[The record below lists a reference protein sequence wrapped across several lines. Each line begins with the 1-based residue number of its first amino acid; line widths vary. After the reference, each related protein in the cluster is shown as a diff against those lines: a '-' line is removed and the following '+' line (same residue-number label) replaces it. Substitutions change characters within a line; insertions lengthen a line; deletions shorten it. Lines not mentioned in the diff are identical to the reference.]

1 MTIQTLYDKLLE
13 LRIPAFRQALQEQ
26 QANPQFTELAF
37 EERLALLVDHECTQ
51 RRENRIRRN
60 IHTAAFPASASL
72 EDLDLSPSR
81 GLERRTILELG
92 QCNWISSRQNIIVLG
107 PTGSGKSFLACAF
120 GTAAAR
126 SGFTVR
132 YHRTS
137 RLLHTL
143 SQVRSDGSLTSMLR
157 SLAKCSLLVLDDWM
171 RDAITIQDAQNIL
184 EVLDDRFGHTATLIA
199 TQVPI
204 PDWHRRI
211 PDPTIADAILDR
223 LVHNAHRIELKGESQ
238 RKLRAKR
245 TMPSIVS
252 HT

>member
-1 MTIQTLYDKLLE
+1 MTIQTLYDQLPE

-26 QANPQFTELAF
+26 QSNAKYTELAF

-60 IHTAAFPASASL
+60 IHTATFPMSASL
-72 EDLDLSPSR
+72 EDLDISATR
-81 GLERRTILELG
+81 GLERRSVLELV
-92 QCNWISSRQNIIVLG
+92 QCNWITARQNMIILG

-126 SGFTVR
+126 NGFTVR

-143 SQVRSDGSLTSMLR
+143 TQVRADGTLTGTLR
-157 SLAKCSLLVLDDWM
+157 SLARINLLVLDDWM
-171 RDAITIQDAQNIL
+171 RDAITIQNAQDML

-199 TQVPI
+199 SQVPI
-204 PDWHRRI
+204 ADWHRRI
-211 PDPTIADAILDR
+211 PDPTLADAILDR

-238 RKLRAKR
+238 RKIRAKR
-245 TMPSIVS
+245 SMSNT
-252 HT
+252 

>member
-1 MTIQTLYDKLLE
+1 MTLQTLYDQLLE

-26 QANPQFTELAF
+26 QANPQFNELAF

-60 IHTAAFPASASL
+60 LQAAAFPLSASL
-72 EDLDLSPSR
+72 EELDLSPAR
-81 GLERRTILELG
+81 GLERRTLLELG
-92 QCNWISSRQNIIVLG
+92 QCNWIPSRQNIVVLG
-107 PTGSGKSFLACAF
+107 PTGAGKTFLACAF
-120 GTAAAR
+120 GKAAAR

-143 SQVRSDGSLTSMLR
+143 SQVRSEGSLTSMLR

-171 RDAITIQDAQNIL
+171 RDTITIQNAQDIL

-204 PDWHRRI
+204 PEWHRRI
-211 PDPTIADAILDR
+211 PDPTLADAILDR

-245 TMPSIVS
+245 NMANT
-252 HT
+252 

>member
-1 MTIQTLYDKLLE
+1 MTLQTLYDKLLE

-26 QANPQFTELAF
+26 QSNPQFTELGF
-37 EERLALLVDHECTQ
+37 EERLSLLVDHECTQ

-60 IHTAAFPASASL
+60 IHTAAFPTSASL
-72 EDLDLSPSR
+72 EDLDLAPTR

-171 RDAITIQDAQNIL
+171 RDAISIQNAQDIL

-204 PDWHRRI
+204 TEWHRRI
-211 PDPTIADAILDR
+211 PDPTLADAILDR

-238 RKLRAKR
+238 RKIRAKR
-245 TMPSIVS
+245 TMS

>member
-1 MTIQTLYDKLLE
+1 MTLQTLYTQLLE

-26 QANPQFTELAF
+26 QSNPKYTELAF
-37 EERLALLVDHECTQ
+37 EERLALLVEHECTQ

-60 IHTAAFPASASL
+60 LHTAAFPMSACL
-72 EDLDLSPSR
+72 EDLDISSAR

-92 QCNWISSRQNIIVLG
+92 QCNWITARQNLIVLG
-107 PTGSGKSFLACAF
+107 PTGSGKSFLACTF

-126 SGFTVR
+126 NGFTVR

-143 SQVRSDGSLTSMLR
+143 SQIRADGSLTNLLR
-157 SLAKCSLLVLDDWM
+157 SLARINLLVLDDWM
-171 RDAITIQDAQNIL
+171 RDALTIQNAQDIL

-199 TQVPI
+199 SQVPI
-204 PDWHRRI
+204 ADWHHRI
-211 PDPTIADAILDR
+211 PDPTLADAILDR

-238 RKLRAKR
+238 RKIRAKR
-245 TMPSIVS
+245 TMPNS
-252 HT
+252 

>member
-1 MTIQTLYDKLLE
+1 MTLQTLYDQLLE

-26 QANPQFTELAF
+26 QSNPQFTELAF

-60 IHTAAFPASASL
+60 LHVAAFPLSASL
-72 EDLDLSPSR
+72 EELDLSPSR
-81 GLERRTILELG
+81 GLERRSILELG
-92 QCNWISSRQNIIVLG
+92 QCNWLPARQNIIVLG
-107 PTGSGKSFLACAF
+107 PTGSGKTFLACAF
-120 GTAAAR
+120 GTAAVR

-143 SQVRSDGSLTSMLR
+143 SQVRSDGSLTNMLR
-157 SLAKCSLLVLDDWM
+157 ALAKSSLLVLDDWM
-171 RDAITIQDAQNIL
+171 RDAISIQEAQNIL

-204 PDWHRRI
+204 PEWHRRI
-211 PDPTIADAILDR
+211 PDPTLADAILDR
-223 LVHNAHRIELKGESQ
+223 LVHNAHRVELKGESQ
-238 RKLRAKR
+238 RKIRAKR
-245 TMPSIVS
+245 TMAN
-252 HT
+252 T

>member
-1 MTIQTLYDKLLE
+1 MTIQTLYDQLLE

-26 QANPQFTELAF
+26 QSNPKYAELAF

-60 IHTAAFPASASL
+60 LHTAAFPMSASL
-72 EDLDLSPSR
+72 EELDLSPAR
-81 GLERRTILELG
+81 GLERRSVLALG
-92 QCNWISSRQNIIVLG
+92 QCNWITARQNMIVLG

-120 GTAAAR
+120 GTAAVR
-126 SGFTVR
+126 NGFTVR

-143 SQVRSDGSLTSMLR
+143 TQVRADGSLTNMLR
-157 SLAKCSLLVLDDWM
+157 SLARINLLILDDWM
-171 RDAITIQDAQNIL
+171 RDSITTQNAQDIL

-199 TQVPI
+199 SQVPI

-211 PDPTIADAILDR
+211 PDPTLADAILDR

-245 TMPSIVS
+245 SMPNS
-252 HT
+252 

>member
-1 MTIQTLYDKLLE
+1 MTLQTLYDQLLE

-26 QANPQFTELAF
+26 QSNPQFTELAF

-51 RRENRIRRN
+51 RRENHIRRN
-60 IHTAAFPASASL
+60 LHAAAFPLSASL
-72 EDLDLSPSR
+72 EELDMSPAR

-92 QCNWISSRQNIIVLG
+92 QCNWIPARQNIIVLG
-107 PTGSGKSFLACAF
+107 PTGSGKSFLATAF
-120 GTAAAR
+120 GKAAVR
-126 SGFTVR
+126 NGFTVR

-143 SQVRSDGSLTSMLR
+143 SQVRADGSLTSTLR
-157 SLAKCSLLVLDDWM
+157 SLAKYSLLVLDDWM
-171 RDAITIQDAQNIL
+171 RDAISIQEAQNVL
-184 EVLDDRFGHTATLIA
+184 EVLDDRFGNTATLIA

-204 PDWHRRI
+204 PEWHRRI
-211 PDPTIADAILDR
+211 PDPTLADAILDR

-238 RKLRAKR
+238 RKIRAKR
-245 TMPSIVS
+245 TMS